1 MKLAKRIA
9 MILASVLTALGLIM
23 MIAGMFMLDWDY
35 YRLDLD
41 GEYVEKTYTAQSVD
55 IREIRVELNN
65 MKVKVVP
72 TDAERVT
79 LHYLDNETQRVTV
92 TEENGVLSLKDRSG
106 SFNFDN
112 LWKQLTSGMFHG
124 LRKGDFTAVV
134 EIPRSLLPSLYLH
147 SSNAWVGVQSVGLDT
162 AEIVTSNG
170 RLELNEVHC
179 QTLSAQSSNAAVV
192 LNGVSVQGEAG
203 IATSNGSI
211 ELHGL
216 DAEKLDA
223 ATSNAAIQVQELTA
237 RQISLNTS
245 NGNIGGTV
253 LGSSAQY
260 SVSSGTSHGNNSIA
274 HLKEDPSLPYSLSAF
289 TSNAS
294 IELIFQQN

>member
-124 LRKGDFTAVV
+124 LRKG
-134 EIPRSLLPSLYLH
+134 ILP
-147 SSNAWVGVQSVGLDT
+147 
-162 AEIVTSNG
+162 
-170 RLELNEVHC
+170 
-179 QTLSAQSSNAAVV
+179 
-192 LNGVSVQGEAG
+192 
-203 IATSNGSI
+203 
-211 ELHGL
+211 
-216 DAEKLDA
+216 
-223 ATSNAAIQVQELTA
+223 
-237 RQISLNTS
+237 
-245 NGNIGGTV
+245 
-253 LGSSAQY
+253 
-260 SVSSGTSHGNNSIA
+260 
-274 HLKEDPSLPYSLSAF
+274 P
-289 TSNAS
+289 
-294 IELIFQQN
+294 